1 LNKAKTLSLLF
12 DNKYIRKE
20 EKMMNNRYIKS
31 ILLTVIT
38 LILTSQVS
46 IASNQVKWEVMISL
60 YSGVKNPNYQL
71 NNDEVNNL
79 RNMIDTEMK
88 NTTRIASD
96 DKEKHQGRLIE
107 YKQYHK
113 SNYMGISVSARDSSN
128 ELIEAYD
135 INGKYIR
142 IYSEGGIS
150 SKLFKMKNNNIEG
163 YLIQLAN
170 EKGATIEKEQNL
182 LKSDINKR
190 EKRN

>member
-1 LNKAKTLSLLF
+1 
-12 DNKYIRKE
+12 
-20 EKMMNNRYIKS
+20 MNNRYIKS